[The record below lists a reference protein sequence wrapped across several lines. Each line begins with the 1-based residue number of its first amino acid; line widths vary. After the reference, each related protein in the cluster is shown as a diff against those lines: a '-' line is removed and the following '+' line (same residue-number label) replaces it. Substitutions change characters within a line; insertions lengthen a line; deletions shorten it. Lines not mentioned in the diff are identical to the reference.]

1 MKETAKWLLGLLVL
15 TQWACHHTVVSTGVH
30 GGYVSSGVSVHADG
44 DAGALVA
51 LGLLG
56 AMVGGAIYED
66 VHAYRAQGLSAI
78 DVNIVPQE
86 AEISL
91 NGVVMGTAEDFD
103 GFPNFLIVEPGTH
116 TVHAR
121 ARGFKTYEVTIHLAP
136 GEQVN
141 LNKRMD
147 AGIDPVS
154 PSSNAGTTADT
165 SEERQSPLPAVEP
178 VLLRLNCS
186 DPEASIY
193 VDGVFVGTARQI
205 AGLHGPLQ
213 LDPEAVKLAVVT
225 PDHRRE
231 FEIKVLERN
240 AVSGVIELHV
250 DLGASTNEQ

>member
-1 MKETAKWLLGLLVL
+1 MKEFAKLMLVVL
-15 TQWACHHTVVSTGVH
+15 VVTQWACHHTVVSTGVY
-30 GGYVSSGVSVHADG
+30 GGHVSTGVSVHADG
-44 DAGALVA
+44 DAGALAA

-78 DVNIVPQE
+78 DVNIVPQS

-116 TVHAR
+116 TIYAR
-121 ARGFKTYEVTIHLAP
+121 APGFKSYQVTVHLAP

-141 LNKRMD
+141 LNKRM
-147 AGIDPVS
+147 
-154 PSSNAGTTADT
+154 
-165 SEERQSPLPAVEP
+165 ERGEDVIPRKAVEAEQTEQQERIVQPDLQP
-178 VLLRLNCS
+178 VLLRLTCS
-186 DPEASIY
+186 DPQASVY

-205 AGLHGPLQ
+205 EGLHGPLQ
-213 LDPEAVKLAVVT
+213 LDPEAAVLAVVS

-231 FEIKVLERN
+231 FNLRSLN
-240 AVSGVIELHV
+240 PDPQTGVIELDV
-250 DLGASTNEQ
+250 DMGGADPE